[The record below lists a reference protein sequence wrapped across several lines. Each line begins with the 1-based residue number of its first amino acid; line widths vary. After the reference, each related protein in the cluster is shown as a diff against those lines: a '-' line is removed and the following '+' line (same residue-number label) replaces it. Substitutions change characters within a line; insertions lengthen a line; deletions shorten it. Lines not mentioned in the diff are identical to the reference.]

1 MGRLS
6 KRARAGYVFFM
17 TRGKLGWAA
26 VAAAALIAIAPLWM
40 VRAPAMPDYPAHLA
54 TYHLIA
60 VGGEAPFYRIQWAW
74 LPNLAAEALVP
85 LLAKLLP
92 LEVATRLFVSIAA
105 AMWAVGPA
113 LIHRALYGRIGAAP
127 LFGALFAYNAN
138 FLWGFLNYYFAMGLA
153 LCVFAAWIATDGR
166 RGPLALLGFA
176 LAATAIY
183 FCHLFALAT
192 LGLLIAAYEARDLK
206 RVLPRAGALA
216 LIFLPSA
223 LAFVFLKP
231 KGGSGEGVAFD
242 LLDTALDKIGA
253 ALQQSF
259 DDPALV
265 LLGLLAM
272 LFAVGVWRG
281 WARVNPKM
289 ILPLAAVG
297 LAALFAPEWAM
308 GGWAVHMR
316 LPAVACALAFA
327 ALEFDVEPRAEMVLA
342 VAALA
347 LFGHQAATLC
357 DSWSV
362 YDRQFAEFRAATEQL
377 PVHTRL
383 LTVLDGDAIGLDSD
397 QPYWHMA
404 EFAIPDRAAMTQL
417 LFATPDQHVVRVLPP
432 MDAFVAASANQGSPP
447 DIDELADLAAGR
459 IDADED
465 IKGVFP
471 YLIRFQ
477 CHFDVA
483 VVVHLGG
490 PRALAPPTL
499 RLRHAG
505 SFFSLYDIVRPSDC
519 KG

>member
-1 MGRLS
+1 
-6 KRARAGYVFFM
+6 M

-26 VAAAALIAIAPLWM
+26 VAVAALILILPLWA

-60 VGGEAPFYRIQWAW
+60 AGGEAPFYRIEWAW

-85 LLAKLLP
+85 LMAKLLP
-92 LEVATRLFVSIAA
+92 LETATRLFISLAVL
-105 AMWAVGPA
+105 MWVLGPA
-113 LIHRALYGRIGAAP
+113 LIHRALYGRVGAAA
-127 LFGALFAYNAN
+127 LFGALFAFNAN
-138 FLWGFLNYYFAMGLA
+138 LLWGFLNYYFAMGAA
-153 LCVFAAWIATDGR
+153 LCVFAGWIATDGR
-166 RGPLALLGFA
+166 RGPLALAGFA

-192 LGLLIAAYEARDLK
+192 LILLIAAYEARN
-206 RVLPRAGALA
+206 RSGLPSRAGAIA
-216 LIFLPSA
+216 LVFLPSA
-223 LAFVFLKP
+223 LAFLLLKP
-231 KGGSGEGVAFD
+231 KGGGEGVAFD
-242 LLDTALDKIGA
+242 LLDTALDKMGA

-281 WARVNPKM
+281 WARVHPRM
-289 ILPLAAVG
+289 VLPLAAAG

-316 LPAVACALAFA
+316 LPAVFCALAFA
-327 ALEFDVEPRAEMVLA
+327 SLEFELGPEAEAVLA
-342 VAALA
+342 AVAIAVIARQALA
-347 LFGHQAATLC
+347 LAEGWTR
-357 DSWSV
+357 
-362 YDRQFAEFRAATEQL
+362 YDRQFAEFRAATEAL
-377 PVHTRL
+377 PEHARL

-404 EFAIPDRAAMTQL
+404 EFAIVDRAALTQL
-417 LFATPDQHVVRVLPP
+417 LFTTRDQHVVRVEP
-432 MDAFVAASANQGSPP
+432 AFQPIVAASANQGSPP
-447 DIDELADLAAGR
+447 DIDELPDLAAGR
-459 IDADED
+459 MDADED
-465 IKGVFP
+465 IKSVFP

-490 PRALAPPTL
+490 PRAEVPAML

-519 KG
+519 KE